1 MDWWRGR
8 VDLALVACMASDLRR
23 MAEADDEMHDREVAL
38 VQVFERAG
46 GDAQQAETMQV
57 RGDALQRSYLRALI
71 MLALVDGE
79 LAEEELVVLR
89 DISAV
94 RGIPDA
100 VVEDVLRRAQRDF
113 FGRVPTP
120 IVAPE
125 HTDEVEPM
133 LSSLMGEEGEWN

>member
-1 MDWWRGR
+1 
-8 VDLALVACMASDLRR
+8 
-23 MAEADDEMHDREVAL
+23 
-38 VQVFERAG
+38 
-46 GDAQQAETMQV
+46 MQV
-57 RGDALQRSYLRALI
+57 RGDALSAYLRALI